1 MSDFNVGGWKYQDMQ
16 ACNLPQP
23 VATAFSKAFEG
34 FVGVSYVPVLYVA
47 SQLVAG
53 TNYCIICKTTTVTN
67 PPILGCKVVYIYA
80 DLQGNAH
87 ITRIND
93 VIS

>member
-1 MSDFNVGGWKYQDMQ
+1 MSDFNVGVWNYQEMK
-16 ACNLPQP
+16 ACDLPQP

-34 FVGVSYVPVLYVA
+34 WVGVSYVPVLYVA

-53 TNYCIICKTTTVTN
+53 TNYCIICKTTTIVN
-67 PPILGCKVVYIYA
+67 PPIPGCKIVFIYA

-87 ITRIND
+87 ITKIND
-93 VIS
+93 VI